1 MNNLIEEK
9 TPINMEF
16 LLDIAKFENGDYLA
30 VYYYVM
36 DEEFK
41 TKRKIKKKA
50 AA

>member
-9 TPINMEF
+9 TPVNMEF
-16 LLDIAKFENGDYLA
+16 LMDIAKFENGDYLA

-36 DEEFK
+36 DEDFK
-41 TKRKIKKKA
+41 AERKKKKKA